1 MSGADGSVRPGATAG
16 NELSSV
22 AAGQAGR
29 RRDAFTLGVL
39 RSLLESIPLEMA
51 EVLKRT
57 SYHPIFN
64 EVLDFSTALLD
75 REGRLIA
82 SSMGVTVHLG
92 ALELSAK
99 AVIGHFGS
107 QNLGP
112 GDVLIH
118 NNPFPGGT
126 HLPDVDVITPV
137 HHEGQLV
144 AYAVARGHHGDIGGT
159 HPGSFAGDTTSIF
172 QEGVRIPPIKLYEAG
187 VLNEGVRDLFL
198 ANVRVP
204 QFSWGDLQAQAAGC
218 RLGARRIGELFAKYG
233 AQEMTATMAW
243 AMDYS
248 EQLMRSEIAKIPDG
262 TYVFEDFLDNDGI
275 DKERPVKIHARV
287 TVEGSEITVDFSGS
301 DRQVKG
307 PANCV
312 LGVAYS
318 ATYCALFNLTDP
330 TIPKN
335 HGCYRPVTIIAPEGL
350 VVNAR
355 FPAPVVSGN
364 TETSL
369 RIIDTVSAALARVI
383 PERVIGGDSGTA
395 TAHTAGGFDPR
406 TGEYYAWY
414 LGSDPTAW
422 GARATKDG
430 FELAGGPRIGGSV
443 SQVSMEVFETRYP
456 FLVEMYAFMP
466 DSGGPGRFRGGMSG
480 VTIMRPLGHECE
492 VGGANDRCVIPPYG
506 VFGGMPGLHGE
517 NKILHADGSETSI
530 DRAGGKIARPGD
542 VLYFRAPGGGGYGDP
557 LDRDLDYLQ
566 HDMDIGLVSAESA
579 RRDYGAIL
587 DESGKA
593 IDRQASEVKRA
604 VLKDEWMRDR
614 IFIDQKTLPFARKAF
629 RTVDID
635 QQIP

>member
-1 MSGADGSVRPGATAG
+1 MRGPASGGGMNAEKPDA
-16 NELSSV
+16 
-22 AAGQAGR
+22 AAGS
-29 RRDAFTLGVL
+29 RDLFTLGVL

-75 REGRLIA
+75 RQGRLIA

-92 ALELSAK
+92 ALELSAG
-99 AVIGHFGS
+99 AVIRRFGADGLKS
-107 QNLGP
+107 

-126 HLPDVDVITPV
+126 HLPDVDIIMPV
-137 HHEGQLV
+137 HHGGVLV
-144 AYAVARGHHGDIGGT
+144 AYAVARGHHGDIGGM
-159 HPGSFAGDTTSIF
+159 HPGSFAGDTVSIF
-172 QEGVRIPPIKLYEAG
+172 QEGVRIPPIKLYEEG
-187 VLNEGVRDLFL
+187 TLNEGVRELFL

-204 QFSWGDLQAQAAGC
+204 QFSWGDLQAQVAGC

-233 AQEMTATMAW
+233 AVEMTGAMEW

-248 EQLMRSEIAKIPDG
+248 ERLMRAEIDRLPDG
-262 TYVFEDFLDNDGI
+262 VYAFEDFLDNDGI
-275 DKERPVKIHARV
+275 DVERPVRIHAKV
-287 TVEGSEITVDFSGS
+287 TVAGSDITVDFSGS
-301 DRQVKG
+301 DGQVKG

-312 LGVAYS
+312 LGVTYS

-330 TIPKN
+330 SIPKN
-335 HGCYRPVTIIAPEGL
+335 HGCYRPVTIVAPEGL

-355 FPAPVVSGN
+355 FPSPVVSGN
-364 TETSL
+364 TETSM
-369 RIIDTVSAALARVI
+369 RIIDTVSGALARVI

-456 FLVEMYAFMP
+456 FLVERYEFMP
-466 DSGGPGRFRGGMSG
+466 DSGGPGRFRGGTSG
-480 VTIMRPLGHECE
+480 ITIMRPLDHECE

-506 VFGGMPGLHGE
+506 IFGGMPGLHGE
-517 NKILHADGSETSI
+517 NKIIHGDGSETPI

-542 VLYFRAPGGGGYGDP
+542 VLSFRAPGGGGYGDP
-557 LDRDLDYLQ
+557 LERDLDHLQ
-566 HDMDIGLVSAESA
+566 HDLDIGLVSPTSA
-579 RRDYGAIL
+579 RRDYGAVL
-587 DESGKA
+587 EASGTK
-593 IDRQASEVKRA
+593 IDRPATEEKRA
-604 VLKDEWMRDR
+604 VLKSEWMRER
-614 IFIDQKTLPFARKAF
+614 LFIDQKTQPFARIPF
-629 RTVDID
+629 RTVGMDE
-635 QQIP
+635 QTP

>member
-1 MSGADGSVRPGATAG
+1 VNVEPARRPDGAGRGRNDVGAPA
-16 NELSSV
+16 ERV
-22 AAGQAGR
+22 AA
-29 RRDAFTLGVL
+29 RDIFTLGVL

-92 ALELSAK
+92 ALELSAG
-99 AVIGHFGS
+99 AVIAHFGKDHVA
-107 QNLGP
+107 P

-126 HLPDVDVITPV
+126 HLPDVDIITPV
-137 HHEGQLV
+137 YHEDRLV
-144 AYAVARGHHGDIGGT
+144 AYAVARGHHGDIGGM
-159 HPGSFAGDTTSIF
+159 HPGSFAGDTVSIF
-172 QEGVRIPPIKLYEAG
+172 QEGVRIPPIKLYDRG

-204 QFSWGDLQAQAAGC
+204 QFSWGDLQAQVAGC
-218 RLGARRIGELFAKYG
+218 RLGARRTGELFARYG
-233 AQEMTATMAW
+233 ADDMSAAMDW
-243 AMDYS
+243 AMDHS
-248 EQLMRSEIAKIPDG
+248 ERLMRAEIARIPDG

-275 DKERPVKIHARV
+275 DIDRPVKIHARV
-287 TVEGSEITVDFSGS
+287 TVEGSGITVDFSGS
-301 DRQVKG
+301 DPQVRG

-312 LGVAYS
+312 LGVTYS

-330 TIPKN
+330 AIPKN

-383 PERVIGGDSGTA
+383 PEKVIAGDSGTA
-395 TAHTAGGFDPR
+395 TAHIAGGFDPR
-406 TGEYYAWY
+406 NGEYYAWY

-430 FELAGGPRIGGSV
+430 FGLAGGPRIGGSV

-456 FLVEMYAFMP
+456 FLVEQYAFMP

-506 VFGGMPGLHGE
+506 LFGGMPGLHGE
-517 NKILHADGSETSI
+517 NKIIHPDGRETPL
-530 DRAGGKIARPGD
+530 DRAGGRIARPGD

-566 HDMDIGLVSAESA
+566 HDLDIGLVSPESA
-579 RRDYGAIL
+579 ARDYGAVL
-587 DESGKA
+587 AAAGRV
-593 IDRQASEVKRA
+593 IDRPATERRRE
-604 VLKDEWMRDR
+604 VLKEEWMRDR
-614 IFIDQKTLPFARKAF
+614 IFVDQKTRPFARKAF
-629 RTVDID
+629 RIVGMDE
-635 QQIP
+635 QIP